1 VRAISIFFEQFM
13 PPASREGRN
22 EQRKLRA
29 AVLNTMAITLLV
41 AGLFGPY
48 INQASMNDATWWLR
62 SLIVGGALVTHNLAL
77 WTVRG
82 MEDK

>member
-1 VRAISIFFEQFM
+1 VEWFLRQFAQ
-13 PPASREGRN
+13 PNSREGRN

-48 INQASMNDATWWLR
+48 INQASMSDATWALR
-62 SLIVGGALVTHNLAL
+62 GFMIFGALVAHYLAQ
-77 WTVRG
+77 WVVHGT
-82 MEDK
+82 EDK